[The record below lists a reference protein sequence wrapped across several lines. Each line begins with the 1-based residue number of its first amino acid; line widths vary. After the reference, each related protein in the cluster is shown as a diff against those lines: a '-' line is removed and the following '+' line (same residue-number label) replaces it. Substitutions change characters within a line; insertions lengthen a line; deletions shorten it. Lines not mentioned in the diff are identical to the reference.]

1 MRLRTVSGLASLVF
15 SGGLVVGCG
24 DAGDNSVDADR
35 QATAPTSAS
44 PSGDEAG
51 SACDAGCRSERRAER
66 RARET
71 ERCAPLLSRVRL
83 SYRITAT
90 PTEGGTTFGLWMTL
104 ANRSTSRLA
113 GSTGGLLKV
122 DPDPRKNRIS
132 WGGSSA
138 DEIYQRPGSTTRRE
152 VWHDRQPPGWHPV
165 GERVTSFEF
174 DTYAYAPGAGIVVCH
189 IPALVVAPP
198 RLVDGHPSG
207 RWRQES
213 ST

>member
-1 MRLRTVSGLASLVF
+1 MRLRTVSGLATLVF
-15 SGGLVVGCG
+15 LGGLVVGCG
-24 DAGDNSVDADR
+24 DASDSAADADPK
-35 QATAPTSAS
+35 APKSAS
-44 PSGDEAG
+44 ASGGEAG
-51 SACDAGCRSERRAER
+51 TECDAGCRSQRRAER
-66 RARET
+66 RAREA
-71 ERCAPLLSRVRL
+71 ERCASFLSQVRL
-83 SYRITAT
+83 SYRIIAT
-90 PTEGGTTFGLWMTL
+90 PTDGGTAFGLWMTL

-113 GSTGGLLKV
+113 GSTGGLLQV

-138 DEIYQRPGSTTRRE
+138 DEIYQRPRSTTRRE

-174 DTYAYAPGAGIVVCH
+174 DTYAYAPGPGLAVCH
-189 IPALVVAPP
+189 IPAVVVAPP

-213 ST
+213 SS